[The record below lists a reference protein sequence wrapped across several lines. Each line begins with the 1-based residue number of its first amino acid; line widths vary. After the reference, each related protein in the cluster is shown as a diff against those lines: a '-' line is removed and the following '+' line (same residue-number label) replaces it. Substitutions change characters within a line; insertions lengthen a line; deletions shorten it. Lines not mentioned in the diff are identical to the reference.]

1 VWIEIEKEGHHNGKR
16 LGRVVSVKSRY
27 VLYIPVSMLKRMG
40 LKKAYGVKMMRDLKE
55 PHRIGLQFFEDRAPG
70 LRILQPVNHGGA
82 RLSIRALINEL
93 DLDRGYYPV
102 VDSNGAFMVVDFG
115 RQVESNFKARG

>member
-1 VWIEIEKEGHHNGKR
+1 VWVEIEKQGHHNGKK

-27 VLYIPVSMLKRMG
+27 VLYIPVSMLKKMG

-70 LRILQPVNHGGA
+70 LRPTA
-82 RLSIRALINEL
+82 RKPWRGQAKHTCADQRA
-93 DLDRGYYPV
+93 
-102 VDSNGAFMVVDFG
+102 
-115 RQVESNFKARG
+115 